1 MDLISQL
8 PKFPITRTV
17 TLKLFSDIVA
27 IMRYEL
33 QPETVTNL
41 KWTPKLCLTMPPAA
55 PPLIPLGQPGL
66 LTLKEKM
73 LLFLQLTRTN
83 LPPGSLPA
91 NKEPLSFVIPLVYDI
106 KMNQTSVAQK
116 EMNAVIAV
124 AQRHLAQL
132 SSTLNPQRCTLLP
145 AVHDLLLKLTLPDEG
160 NNVPGTALHPSGSV
174 PLEAAGM
181 RGSNPSTFNHIRSK
195 RFLS

>member
-1 MDLISQL
+1 MI
-8 PKFPITRTV
+8 
-17 TLKLFSDIVA
+17 SDIVA
-27 IMRYEL
+27 IMRYEMD
-33 QPETVTNL
+33 PDTVIRNNL
-41 KWTPKLCLTMPPAA
+41 KWTCKLCLTMPPAA

-83 LPPGSLPA
+83 TPAGCSNA

-116 EMNAVIAV
+116 EMNQVIGV

-160 NNVPGTALHPSGSV
+160 GTPQTGGGHPPGGV
-174 PLEAAGM
+174 PLGSAVM
-181 RGSNPSTFNHIRSK
+181 RGPNPSKCNEILRFGTNERS
-195 RFLS
+195 

>member
-1 MDLISQL
+1 MQPD
-8 PKFPITRTV
+8 TV
-17 TLKLFSDIVA
+17 VSN
-27 IMRYEL
+27 
-33 QPETVTNL
+33 NL
-41 KWTPKLCLTMPPAA
+41 KWTCKLCLTMPPAA
-55 PPLIPLGQPGL
+55 PQLIPLGQPGL

-83 LPPGSLPA
+83 LPPGSLAP

-116 EMNAVIAV
+116 EMNQVIGV

-160 NNVPGTALHPSGSV
+160 ASVPGGAVHPPGGV
-174 PLEAAGM
+174 PLGVGGM
-181 RGSNPSTFNHIRSK
+181 RGLNPSMLYIR
-195 RFLS
+195 